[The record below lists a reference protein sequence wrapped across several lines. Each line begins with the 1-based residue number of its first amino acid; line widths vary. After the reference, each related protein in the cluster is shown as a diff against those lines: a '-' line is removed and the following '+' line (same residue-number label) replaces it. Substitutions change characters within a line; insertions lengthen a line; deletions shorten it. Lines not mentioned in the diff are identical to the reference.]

1 MTDWEERY
9 CQPGTWCGTEPV
21 AFLREHLNELPR
33 GCVLDLAM
41 GEGRN
46 ALFLAQQG
54 YRVTGVEK
62 SRTAIE
68 KAEQRAREL
77 GVQITSIPADLEKWT
92 LPVEQFDLVLCFYYL
107 DRNLFSAMESALR
120 RGGALAME
128 TYTVDQLRFRQGPR
142 NPAHLL
148 EARELY
154 QAFRHLHIA
163 YYRELVTNDRALSS
177 LLAFRV

>member
-9 CQPGTWCGTEPV
+9 REVRTCCGTEPV
-21 AFLREHLNELPR
+21 ALLREHLHELP
-33 GCVLDLAM
+33 GGGALDLAM
-41 GEGRN
+41 GQGRN

-54 YRVTGVEK
+54 YRVTGVEI

-68 KAEQRAREL
+68 KAQRRAREL
-77 GVQITSIPADLEKWT
+77 GVEITCMQADLKKWT
-92 LPVEQFDLVLCFYYL
+92 LPVEQFDVVVCFYYL
-107 DRNLFSAMESALR
+107 DRNLFSAMERALKW
-120 RGGALAME
+120 GGALAME
-128 TYTVDQLRFRQGPR
+128 TYTVDQLRFSRGPR

-148 EARELY
+148 EVNELY

-163 YYRELVTNDRALSS
+163 YYRELVREGRALAS